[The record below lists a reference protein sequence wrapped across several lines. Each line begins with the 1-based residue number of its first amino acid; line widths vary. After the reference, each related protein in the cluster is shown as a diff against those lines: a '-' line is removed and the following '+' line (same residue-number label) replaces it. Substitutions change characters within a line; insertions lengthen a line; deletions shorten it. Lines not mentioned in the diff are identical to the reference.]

1 MPAYCRKVSYVLI
14 TFVRKTVKFIGE
26 MDLYWLIIIVAIVAG
41 LVVWLFHRRHNTE
54 TDRLTAQLEAATEK
68 LADLQEEQKEAIR
81 IRTELET
88 RLQATTSELERER
101 KRSGQISEEMQA
113 LFKATASEI
122 LEDKTR
128 KLSGMNEERIGEI
141 LKPLSERIKLFEEK
155 VEKSYNEEA
164 RERFSLAKE
173 LQKLIEQNSRLS
185 DDANNLTRALKGDPK
200 VQGDWGEMILE
211 NLLRRSGLTEG
222 EEFFTQETLTDDE
235 GRTLL
240 HDETGRRMR
249 PDVIVRYPNGQEV
262 IIDSKVSLTAYA
274 SFVASEDEAERKRLL
289 GEHIASI
296 SRHIEELASKSYQD
310 YCDKAPEFV
319 MLFIPNEPAYTLA
332 LREKPTLWDQAYNK
346 RVLLMNPT
354 NLIAALRMALDLWQ
368 RDRQVKNVQ
377 RIVEQANGLYDKF
390 CTFAETLIRAEEQ
403 AQNTV
408 ATLAKARGQL
418 VEGRSNIV
426 GRIEKMR
433 SLGLSPKKNVPASFR
448 PETEELPENE

>member
-1 MPAYCRKVSYVLI
+1 
-14 TFVRKTVKFIGE
+14 
-26 MDLYWLIIIVAIVAG
+26 
-41 LVVWLFHRRHNTE
+41 
-54 TDRLTAQLEAATEK
+54 
-68 LADLQEEQKEAIR
+68 
-81 IRTELET
+81 
-88 RLQATTSELERER
+88 
-101 KRSGQISEEMQA
+101 
-113 LFKATASEI
+113 
-122 LEDKTR
+122 
-128 KLSGMNEERIGEI
+128 
-141 LKPLSERIKLFEEK
+141 
-155 VEKSYNEEA
+155 
-164 RERFSLAKE
+164 
-173 LQKLIEQNSRLS
+173 
-185 DDANNLTRALKGDPK
+185 
-200 VQGDWGEMILE
+200 
-211 NLLRRSGLTEG
+211 
-222 EEFFTQETLTDDE
+222 
-235 GRTLL
+235 
-240 HDETGRRMR
+240 
-249 PDVIVRYPNGQEV
+249 
-262 IIDSKVSLTAYA
+262 
-274 SFVASEDEAERKRLL
+274 
-289 GEHIASI
+289 
-296 SRHIEELASKSYQD
+296 
-310 YCDKAPEFV
+310 

>member
-1 MPAYCRKVSYVLI
+1 
-14 TFVRKTVKFIGE
+14 

-41 LVVWLFHRRHNTE
+41 LIVWLFHRRHNTE

-222 EEFFTQETLTDDE
+222 EEFFIQETLTDDE

-289 GEHIASI
+289 GGAH
-296 SRHIEELASKSYQD
+296 RQHQ
-310 YCDKAPEFV
+310 
-319 MLFIPNEPAYTLA
+319 PAYRGTGKQKLSGLLRQSSRICNA
-332 LREKPTLWDQAYNK
+332 LHPERT
-346 RVLLMNPT
+346 
-354 NLIAALRMALDLWQ
+354 
-368 RDRQVKNVQ
+368 
-377 RIVEQANGLYDKF
+377 GLYAGSARKTHLMGSGLQQTRAAHESDQPDRS
-390 CTFAETLIRAEEQ
+390 FADGSGSMA
-403 AQNTV
+403 
-408 ATLAKARGQL
+408 AR
-418 VEGRSNIV
+418 
-426 GRIEKMR
+426 
-433 SLGLSPKKNVPASFR
+433 PASEKCAANR
-448 PETEELPENE
+448 RASQRAVR